1 MKTALLIHG
10 YNGIPKIFD
19 YFKSELEKLGYEV
32 IMSALPTQQN
42 ISYDSWKNEL
52 NNLQIPSEIS
62 LLIAHSI
69 GNEFMIRYC
78 AERGLKA
85 EVYIGL
91 AGFVESFT
99 HEGRDDLNNVIA
111 KNAVFQARN
120 HKIQNSGRQAL
131 RNFSATTTT
140 SCPMTFSK
148 SSRNRPTPLLS

>member
-1 MKTALLIHG
+1 
-10 YNGIPKIFD
+10 
-19 YFKSELEKLGYEV
+19 
-32 IMSALPTQQN
+32 MSALPTQQN

-111 KNAVFQARN
+111 KMQCSKQEITKFKTLVVKRYAIFSNDDHIVPYDILQKFPQQTDATPIMIPSIG
-120 HKIQNSGRQAL
+120 HMGKKSGLEQL
-131 RNFSATTTT
+131 
-140 SCPMTFSK
+140 PEVIELVK
-148 SSRNRPTPLLS
+148 SLDEEEN